1 MYKKIILIH
10 NINGG
15 KNMKKILYMMS
26 CLLIFCG
33 CTMLDMKNTPT
44 KQVEKFFN
52 SYQILDKDVLKQ
64 IDKVVDKEPN
74 LTSEQK
80 EKYREI
86 LKNHYEKLDYE
97 VKEETINGDKASV
110 KTEIEVYDYT
120 KTLRKADEMKLI
132 HEEQFYD
139 DNSMYSEKLFQDYRL
154 RGLKDTKDRVKYTL
168 YITLTKIDGKWTI
181 DELSELDQ
189 EKILGIYVY

>member
-1 MYKKIILIH
+1 
-10 NINGG
+10 
-15 KNMKKILYMMS
+15 MS
-26 CLLIFCG
+26 FLLIFCG
-33 CTMLDMKNTPT
+33 CSMMDIKNTPK

-52 SYQILDKDVLKQ
+52 SYQTLDKDVLKQ
-64 IDKVVDKEPN
+64 LDDVVDKEAS
-74 LTSEQK
+74 LTADQK
-80 EKYREI
+80 NEYREI
-86 LKNHYEKLDYE
+86 LKKHYEKLDYE

-132 HEEQFYD
+132 HEEQFHD
-139 DNSMYSEKLFQDYRL
+139 DNDRYSEKLFQDYRL
-154 RGLKDTKDRVKYTL
+154 KLLKDTKDRVKYTL
-168 YITLTKIDGKWTI
+168 YITLTKIDDKWVV

>member
-1 MYKKIILIH
+1 
-10 NINGG
+10 
-15 KNMKKILYMMS
+15 MKKILYIIS

-33 CTMLDMKNTPT
+33 CDMLDMNNTPT

-52 SYQILDKDVLKQ
+52 SYQTLDRDVLKQ
-64 IDKVVDKEPN
+64 LDTIVNKEIN
-74 LTSEQK
+74 LTTEQK
-80 EKYREI
+80 EKYKEI

-120 KTLRKADEMKLI
+120 KNLRKADEMKLI

-139 DNSMYSEKLFQDYRL
+139 NGVYSEKLFQDYRL
-154 RGLKDTKDRVKYTL
+154 KVLKDTKDRVKYTL

-181 DELSELDQ
+181 DELAELDQ

>member
-1 MYKKIILIH
+1 
-10 NINGG
+10 
-15 KNMKKILYMMS
+15 MKKILCIIS
-26 CLLIFCG
+26 CLLMLCG
-33 CTMLDMKNTPT
+33 CNMMDMKNTPT

-52 SYQILDKDVLKQ
+52 NYQILDKDVLEE
-64 IDKVVDKEPN
+64 IDNVVNKETN
-74 LTSEQK
+74 LTREQK
-80 EKYREI
+80 DKYRDI
-86 LKNHYEKLDYE
+86 LKNHYEKLNYD

-120 KTLRKADEMKLI
+120 NSLRKADEMKLV

-139 DNSMYSEKLFQDYRL
+139 NGVYSEKLFQDYRL
-154 RGLKDTKDRVKYTL
+154 KVLKDTNDRVKYTL